1 MSPEVD
7 DAEGAAT
14 EGMVDRGVVGVAGVA
29 GVDTCVEAG
38 AEVPRAPLMQFNWA
52 N

>member
-14 EGMVDRGVVGVAGVA
+14 EGMVDRGVVGVAGV
-29 GVDTCVEAG
+29 DTCVEAV
-38 AEVPRAPLMQFNWA
+38 AEVPRAPLM
-52 N
+52 